1 MTEKKR
7 NVAVLAEA
15 PIQRTRAN
23 VDVPYDAMKY
33 ARDFI
38 LDMYADD
45 IEKSGS
51 FSKWYYNNSR
61 EYTKNVEALRQSL
74 VRLASKDADA
84 FYKIIKSPSPSPTS
98 ALPKA
103 TFIKE
108 AEAFKKA
115 NKDKLNID
123 IRPFYGKEQLKQVA
137 DELGRTY
144 EGDTLSAVLMG
155 HAGGIMGGVDTRGY
169 KEAIKGLTDKA
180 TVDTAYIGSCNY
192 GDSGYEKR
200 VQDLSGAFDAPVKA
214 PIGSWLGPRRGIPS
228 TGSVSDAL
236 FKGQPTTTLNR
247 VKFKPR
253 MK

>member
-1 MTEKKR
+1 MTDKKR

-15 PIQRTRAN
+15 PIQRIRASVN
-23 VDVPYDAMKY
+23 VPYDAMKY

-61 EYTKNVEALRQSL
+61 EYNKNVEALRQSL

-84 FYKIIKSPSPSPTS
+84 FYKIIKAPSSTS

-103 TFIKE
+103 TFVKE

-123 IRPFYGKEQLKQVA
+123 IRPFYGKGHLRQVA

-155 HAGGIMGGVDTRGY
+155 HAGGIMGGVDTRDY

-192 GDSGYEKR
+192 GDSGYEKC

-228 TGSVSDAL
+228 TGNVSDAL

-247 VKFKPR
+247 VKFKSS